1 MRDLKPSSLE
11 IGQLAQLSLD
21 RMADAVVF
29 FDGRAEIFYVND
41 AACQLLDLERTEL
54 LSRKLWQIDT
64 ELTVEEWGSYWERL
78 HQQESIARETTYL
91 TAAGDR
97 IAVET
102 TTTYI
107 FNPDTPYS
115 CLVARSLSKR
125 NADAREVRRAREQL
139 RAVLDAVPGFVSW
152 ISADGRYLGVNRH
165 LAASYNMPPAT
176 FVGKELG
183 FLKNSPEFV
192 EFVRQFLQ
200 NDDLYASQVIR
211 ASVRGV
217 YRYYIIAAQKY
228 DEGRA
233 TVAVGI
239 DITDR
244 KQSEEALRH
253 SESRLREQTQQ
264 LEDALR
270 ERQKAQA
277 HLIQSEKM
285 YALGQMVAGMAH
297 EINNPIN
304 FIYGNLAYADNYV
317 KDLLGLMQLYRDELL
332 TLTPTLEA
340 EIEAID
346 LDFIASDLPKIID
359 SMKIGAERI
368 LKLVLSLRN
377 FSRLDE
383 AEFKRVDLQE
393 GLDSALVILN
403 HRIQGHIE
411 IVKQYRTL
419 PKTYCYP
426 AQLNQV
432 WMNLLC
438 NAIDAVGDRPVETS
452 AIETPQK
459 EPKII
464 VETEPLDGDR
474 VCVRIRDNGRGIPAK
489 LLEKIFDP
497 FFTTKPVGAGTGLG
511 LAICYQIV
519 ENHRGNIHVRS
530 ELEGGTEFTV
540 VLPVKPFDRDIET

>member
-1 MRDLKPSSLE
+1 MRDLKSSSVE

-21 RMADAVVF
+21 RMADAVF
-29 FDGRAEIFYVND
+29 LSDSNAEIFYANQ
-41 AACQLLDLERTEL
+41 AASRLLNWERNEL
-54 LSRKLWQIDT
+54 LSQKIWQIDA
-64 ELTVEEWGSYWERL
+64 ELTKEDWESYWNELQENGAIERD
-78 HQQESIARETTYL
+78 TTYI
-91 TAAGDR
+91 TVTGAP

-102 TTTYI
+102 TTSYI
-107 FNPDTPYS
+107 VEADKPYS
-115 CLVARSLSKR
+115 CIVARPLSKR
-125 NADAREVRRAREQL
+125 NADAREVQRAREQL

-165 LAASYNMPPAT
+165 LAASYNMPPET

-192 EFVRQFLQ
+192 EFVRAFLR
-200 NDDLYASQVIR
+200 NEDLYSSQVIQ
-211 ASVRGV
+211 ANVRGV
-217 YRYYIIAAQKY
+217 DRYYIIAAQKY

-244 KQSEEALRH
+244 KQSEEALRR

-264 LEDALR
+264 LEEALR

-317 KDLLGLMQLYRDELL
+317 KDLLGLMQLYREEIPD
-332 TLTPTLEA
+332 LTPNLEA

-411 IVKQYRTL
+411 IVKDYRTL

-438 NAIDAVGDRPVETS
+438 NAIDAVSERSIETS
-452 AIETPQK
+452 AIETPLK

-464 VETEPLDGDR
+464 VSTEPLNGDR
-474 VCVRIRDNGRGIPAK
+474 VCVRIRDNGRGIPPK
-489 LLEKIFDP
+489 LIEKIFDP

-511 LAICYQIV
+511 LAICYQII
-519 ENHRGNIHVRS
+519 ENHRGSIHVQS
-530 ELEGGTEFTV
+530 EVERGAEFTV
-540 VLPVKPFDRDIET
+540 VLPVKPFDRENGT

>member
-29 FDGRAEIFYVND
+29 FDGRAEIFYAND
-41 AACQLLDLERTEL
+41 AACRLLDLERTEL

-78 HQQESIARETTYL
+78 HQQKSIARETTYL

-97 IAVET
+97 VAVET

-165 LAASYNMPPAT
+165 LAASYNMPPAA

-438 NAIDAVGDRPVETS
+438 NAIDAVGDRPIETS

-530 ELEGGTEFTV
+530 ELDSGTEFTV
-540 VLPVKPFDRDIET
+540 VLPVKPFDREIET